1 MVGSNIWVPNELVR
15 EKSPLWLEVL
25 LGNLLAGPKDGIQSK
40 EAMVEWFPYLKGVLY
55 HLSSFR
61 NTENSQRQLAMLVL
75 I

>member
-40 EAMVEWFPYLKGVLY
+40 EAMVEWFPHLKGVL
-55 HLSSFR
+55 LSFK
-61 NTENSQRQLAMLVL
+61 QF
-75 I
+75 